1 MLPLTSAAAP
11 AAGDG
16 VAVGKTVSVSLLSID
31 EREDVD
37 LLLGPGMDG
46 SRWLVVQTTATTYR
60 QNGLSMVWMDGW
72 MNRTDYY

>member
-1 MLPLTSAAAP
+1 MMAATAAARPTATMLPLTSAAAP

-37 LLLGPGMDG
+37 LLLGPGMVG
-46 SRWLVVQTTATTYR
+46 VGVSVGYIEPL
-60 QNGLSMVWMDGW
+60 
-72 MNRTDYY
+72 